1 MHGSSTFLCQ
11 PALFLVSWQSLVE
24 NLIIG
29 FSDWDTCPLA
39 SILTCADAGEN
50 LKKPRWNAELGA
62 RTHCPGFPLCVCLG
76 DWSCL
81 SLWSSY
87 PQSGLTLQTEK
98 CVSSFQTLSPEPSL
112 FRGAHPKTILPLLQD
127 KDHSQIF
134 DCGPSPRQL
143 LCPLCLGCRIIPKS
157 FVYPGP
163 GEQAARL

>member
-1 MHGSSTFLCQ
+1 M
-11 PALFLVSWQSLVE
+11 QSL
-24 NLIIG
+24 
-29 FSDWDTCPLA
+29 
-39 SILTCADAGEN
+39 
-50 LKKPRWNAELGA
+50 ELA
-62 RTHCPGFPLCVCLG
+62 RTAQVFPFVC
-76 DWSCL
+76 DWVTGPAYL
-81 SLWSSY
+81 S
-87 PQSGLTLQTEK
+87 GHLTPSLAHTALQTEK

-134 DCGPSPRQL
+134 DWGPSPRQL